1 MEKLEEGGGG
11 WSGLAERRVGWI
23 CILIQ
28 CLSILIQSLSN
39 AGKPFSIA
47 ELGVAKEYAIT
58 DPNYVRFLQ
67 IKLHTSHSCLL
78 SVCAGYM
85 SNSRSLA
92 ASFLSLAFFFFPS
105 SLLSHSLILL
115 FCFKFCYLFWLFL
128 VFIVH
133 VLLMALSGLSCGML
147 DFSSLTSDLSQVP
160 CMGTWSPIH
169 CTTRDVPHITFL
181 VFSSVVQSQSCLT
194 LPPQGLQHARLP
206 CLSPAPGACSHECPL
221 SRWCHPTISSSVI
234 PFSSCLQSFPESWSF
249 PMSTL
254 PLTHSVQFSKF
265 CTCHYFLRHGV
276 FLGKWNGKITFF
288 S

>member
-1 MEKLEEGGGG
+1 MGRKSLAVNRGEGRACNLKCWVAISPRPGLSQGWWMVLGSTLASDVKISLRSKPSAPRLSASRDGRWCYGVKGWLKEREKKCSGGRKYLMEKLEEGGGG

-92 ASFLSLAFFFFPS
+92 ASFLSLPFFFFPS

-133 VLLMALSGLSCGML
+133 VLLMALSGLSCGMWA
-147 DFSSLTSDLSQVP
+147 FSSLTSDRSQVP
-160 CMGTWSPIH
+160 CMGT
-169 CTTRDVPHITFL
+169 
-181 VFSSVVQSQSCLT
+181 
-194 LPPQGLQHARLP
+194 
-206 CLSPAPGACSHECPL
+206 
-221 SRWCHPTISSSVI
+221 
-234 PFSSCLQSFPESWSF
+234 
-249 PMSTL
+249 
-254 PLTHSVQFSKF
+254 
-265 CTCHYFLRHGV
+265 
-276 FLGKWNGKITFF
+276 
-288 S
+288 